1 MQMGGFHGVNGLFF
15 IRLSYLADVYISA
28 RYGVYCK
35 GGDAFQGELFHYVV
49 AVGDDGG

>member
-35 GGDAFQGELFHYVV
+35 GGDALQGELFHYVV
-49 AVGDDGG
+49 AVGDYGG